1 MLAFQTFRKFLTK
14 QPREIIDLDSTSEI
28 FKLKFLK
35 VFVFVFLKNI
45 NLSKNNAIPT
55 AVVNNLV

>member
-1 MLAFQTFRKFLTK
+1 MLAFQKFRKILTK
-14 QPREIIDLDSTSEI
+14 QPVKIVDLDSSSEI
-28 FKLKFLK
+28 FKFKIFEG
-35 VFVFVFLKNI
+35 FFCFLKNI